1 VNCFHVFLPFIYQRG
16 PRAAPLREISFS
28 IFLLVDV
35 GVDVEAMNN
44 GAVVLLIGFTPVE
57 SQRSGPRA
65 VPEK

>member
-1 VNCFHVFLPFIYQRG
+1 MFFFLSFINAG
-16 PRAAPLREISFS
+16 RERRHGVR
-28 IFLLVDV
+28 FLSLYFCRVDV

-44 GAVVLLIGFTPVE
+44 GAVVLLIDFMPVE

>member
-1 VNCFHVFLPFIYQRG
+1 MFFFLSFIKAGRG
-16 PRAAPLREISFS
+16 RLRCVRFLFI
-28 IFLLVDV
+28 LLVDV

-44 GAVVLLIGFTPVE
+44 GAVVLLIDFMPVE

>member
-1 VNCFHVFLPFIYQRG
+1 ML
-16 PRAAPLREISFS
+16 
-28 IFLLVDV
+28 

-44 GAVVLLIGFTPVE
+44 GAVVLLIDFMPVE